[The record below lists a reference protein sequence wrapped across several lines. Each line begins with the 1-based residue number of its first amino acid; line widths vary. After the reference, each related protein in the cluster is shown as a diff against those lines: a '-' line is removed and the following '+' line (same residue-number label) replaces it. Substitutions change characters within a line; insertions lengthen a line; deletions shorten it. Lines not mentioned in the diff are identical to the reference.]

1 MDNEMVKLNK
11 YDIDNLG
18 FTLIELL
25 IGMAI
30 TSIVSAGIFAAFNSQ
45 QKIHIAQ
52 KQSVE
57 MQQNLR
63 VALLIMTSDIRMAG
77 YDPSGSNGAGIV
89 NDGDGSD
96 RNNRFIFT
104 YFNADAAGDGN
115 NNDNDTSTSDADE
128 TLQAIEFYLYDS
140 LGDGTI
146 DLGRRNGARLDAI
159 AENISNLQFV
169 YLDVYSNP
177 TAIIDD
183 IRAVQITIQVTTDA
197 NERSLNN
204 DRSLTTT
211 VKFRNLGL

>member
-1 MDNEMVKLNK
+1 MVKLNK
-11 YDIDNLG
+11 YNIDNLG

-30 TSIVSAGIFAAFNSQ
+30 TSIVSAGIFTAFNSQ

-63 VALLIMTSDIRMAG
+63 AALLIMTSDIRMAG